1 MLKNSRKCLTNGS
14 KVCKIARV
22 LSKQHKNEWD
32 LSSAGRAS
40 ALQAEGH
47 RFEPYRSHFYG
58 GIAQLARAHGS
69 YPWCR
74 GFESPSRYFFMPE
87 ILYRIECANR
97 ISCQKWHEIF
107 LCLYVDATV
116 VESVRMLILKYVN
129 NAGNVINCD
138 KNIEKCYKNVSN
150 ISKKFQKCIDKLTN
164 MMLNRGSLLRTN
176 GFGKG
181 VIR

>member
-1 MLKNSRKCLTNGS
+1 MLKNSRKCLTKGS

-74 GFESPSRYFFMPE
+74 GFKSPFRYFFMPE

-97 ISCQKWHEIF
+97 ISVRNGMRFFCAF
-107 LCLYVDATV
+107 LSMRGCRIRSDAV
-116 VESVRMLILKYVN
+116 LKYVN
-129 NAGNVINCD
+129 NAGNVVNCD
-138 KNIEKCYKNVSN
+138 KTSKNVT
-150 ISKKFQKCIDKLTN
+150 KMFQIFLKNFKNVLT
-164 MMLNRGSLLRTN
+164 S
-176 GFGKG
+176 
-181 VIR
+181 

>member
-1 MLKNSRKCLTNGS
+1 MDIRSAISRMYLSVIYDEPHVDIWQSGRKKRIEKNDVKNFKKCLTNDS

-22 LSKQHKNEWD
+22 LSIQHTNEWD

-74 GFESPSRYFFMPE
+74 GFKSPFRYFF
-87 ILYRIECANR
+87 ICFFSNNFLRCLCAF
-97 ISCQKWHEIF
+97 F
-107 LCLYVDATV
+107 LFPVFF
-116 VESVRMLILKYVN
+116 VEMK
-129 NAGNVINCD
+129 
-138 KNIEKCYKNVSN
+138 
-150 ISKKFQKCIDKLTN
+150 
-164 MMLNRGSLLRTN
+164 
-176 GFGKG
+176 
-181 VIR
+181 

>member
-74 GFESPSRYFFMPE
+74 GFKSLSRYYLRSGSRRCFHFF
-87 ILYRIECANR
+87 CASSDERSHGKFTAVLARTWNFVWFYEEHR
-97 ISCQKWHEIF
+97 DNDRTKFWSMSC
-107 LCLYVDATV
+107 
-116 VESVRMLILKYVN
+116 SRN
-129 NAGNVINCD
+129 P
-138 KNIEKCYKNVSN
+138 
-150 ISKKFQKCIDKLTN
+150 
-164 MMLNRGSLLRTN
+164 RR
-176 GFGKG
+176 
-181 VIR
+181 

>member
-47 RFEPYRSHFYG
+47 
-58 GIAQLARAHGS
+58 
-69 YPWCR
+69 
-74 GFESPSRYFFMPE
+74 E

-97 ISCQKWHEIF
+97 ISCQKWHEFFCVF
-107 LCLYVDATV
+107 LSMCGCRIRSDAA
-116 VESVRMLILKYVN
+116 LKCVN

-138 KNIEKCYKNVSN
+138 KISKNVT
-150 ISKKFQKCIDKLTN
+150 KMFQIFLKNFKNVLT
-164 MMLNRGSLLRTN
+164 S
-176 GFGKG
+176 
-181 VIR
+181 

>member
-74 GFESPSRYFFMPE
+74 EFKSPFRYEFRSSGFPE
-87 ILYRIECANR
+87 LLFLFHRKLRPMKQKALRWDAHSAQRWMVAKATAPRRENVPRHILFYIACRNSAVAYPLI
-97 ISCQKWHEIF
+97 
-107 LCLYVDATV
+107 DACNT
-116 VESVRMLILKYVN
+116 
-129 NAGNVINCD
+129 
-138 KNIEKCYKNVSN
+138 
-150 ISKKFQKCIDKLTN
+150 
-164 MMLNRGSLLRTN
+164 
-176 GFGKG
+176 
-181 VIR
+181 